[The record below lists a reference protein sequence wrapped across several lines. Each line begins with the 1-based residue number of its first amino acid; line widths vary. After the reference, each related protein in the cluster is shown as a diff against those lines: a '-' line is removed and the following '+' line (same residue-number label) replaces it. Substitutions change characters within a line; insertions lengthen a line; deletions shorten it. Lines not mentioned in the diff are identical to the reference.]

1 MLNKLPTELI
11 IEILQKMKIDELIK
25 TCKTDK
31 RIYSICQNNLHLFSK
46 IILSIPIEESS
57 PPQFYNHV
65 KNVNYQEILDFF
77 INNKLIKGNFIKS
90 PSYISNKLSHNFQY
104 PFTRDVLIFLIENGY
119 NILSYNY
126 LKLNIS
132 KLNLSA
138 LKYLV
143 EVKNLEVKKDLL
155 SSAIPS
161 SNYYIIKYLVEKGC
175 VISFNDLQKLC
186 VTSFGTNKNKNKN
199 NIKVFNYLINKFN
212 LDKDK
217 VIKKIG
223 DSYNTKKLHCI

>member
-1 MLNKLPTELI
+1 MLNNLPTELI

-31 RIYSICQNNLHLFSK
+31 KIYSICQNNLHLFSK
-46 IILSIPIEESS
+46 FILSIPIEESS
-57 PPQFYNHV
+57 PAQFYSDV
-65 KNVNYQEILDFF
+65 KNVNYQEILEFF
-77 INNKLIKGNFIKS
+77 MKNKLIKGNFIKS
-90 PSYISNKLSHNFQY
+90 PRYISNKRSHNFPY

-119 NILSYNY
+119 DILSYNF
-126 LKLNIS
+126 LKLNMS
-132 KLNLSA
+132 KLTLPA

-143 EVKNLEVKKDLL
+143 EVKKLEVKKDLL

-161 SNYYIIKYLVEKGC
+161 SNYDIIKYLVEKGC
-175 VISFNDLQKLC
+175 IISFQDLQKMC
-186 VTSFGTNKNKNKN
+186 VTSFGRDKN
-199 NIKVFNYLINKFN
+199 NIKVFNYLIKKFN

-223 DSYNTKKLHCI
+223 ESYNTKNLHCI

>member
-11 IEILQKMKIDELIK
+11 IEILQKMEIDELIK

-31 RIYSICQNNLHLFSK
+31 KIYSICQNNLHLFSK
-46 IILSIPIEESS
+46 IILNIPIEESS
-57 PPQFYNHV
+57 PPQFYRHV
-65 KNVNYQEILDFF
+65 KNVNYQEILEFF

-90 PSYISNKLSHNFQY
+90 PRYISNKRSYDF

-119 NILSYNY
+119 DILSYNY
-126 LKLNIS
+126 LNLNIS
-132 KLNLSA
+132 KLTLPA

-143 EVKNLEVKKDLL
+143 EVKKLEVKKDFL

-161 SNYYIIKYLVEKGC
+161 SNYDIIKYLVEKGC
-175 VISFNDLQKLC
+175 IISFRDLQKLC
-186 VTSFGTNKNKNKN
+186 VTSFGKDKN
-199 NIKVFNYLINKFN
+199 NIKVFNYLIKKFN

-217 VIKKIG
+217 VLKKIG
-223 DSYNTKKLHCI
+223 ESYNTKNLHCI

>member
-1 MLNKLPTELI
+1 MLNNLPIELI
-11 IEILQKMKIDELIK
+11 IEILQKMKIVELIK
-25 TCKTDK
+25 TCKADK
-31 RIYSICQNNLHLFSK
+31 RTYSICQNNLHLFSK
-46 IILSIPIEESS
+46 IILSIPIEESF
-57 PPQFYNHV
+57 PPQFYGHV
-65 KNVNYQEILDFF
+65 KNVNYIEILEFF

-90 PSYISNKLSHNFQY
+90 PYYISNNLSNNFPY
-104 PFTRDVLIFLIENGY
+104 LFTRDVLIFLIENGY

-132 KLNLSA
+132 KFSLPA

-143 EVKNLEVKKDLL
+143 ELKKLEVKKDLL

-161 SNYYIIKYLVEKGC
+161 SNYEIIKYLVEKGC
-175 VISFNDLQKLC
+175 VISFHDLRKLC
-186 VTSFGTNKNKNKN
+186 VTSFGENKNKN
-199 NIKVFNYLINKFN
+199 NIKVFNYLLKKFN

-223 DSYNTKKLHCI
+223 ESYNTKKLHCI

>member
-1 MLNKLPTELI
+1 MFKNLPTELI
-11 IEILQKMKIDELIK
+11 LEILQKMKIDELIK

-57 PPQFYNHV
+57 PPQFYSHV
-65 KNVNYQEILDFF
+65 KNVNYQEILEFF
-77 INNKLIKGNFIKS
+77 INNKLINGNFIKS
-90 PSYISNKLSHNFQY
+90 PSYISNKRTFTY

-119 NILSYNY
+119 DILSYNY

-132 KLNLSA
+132 NLTLPA

-143 EVKNLEVKKDLL
+143 KVKKLEVKNLL

-161 SNYYIIKYLVEKGC
+161 SNYDIVKYLVEKGC

-186 VTSFGTNKNKNKN
+186 VTSFGRDEN
-199 NIKVFNYLINKFN
+199 NIKVFNYLIKKFN

-217 VIKKIG
+217 VLEKIG
-223 DSYNTKKLHCI
+223 KSYNTKNLHCI

>member
-11 IEILQKMKIDELIK
+11 IEILQKMEIDELIK
-25 TCKTDK
+25 TCQSDK
-31 RIYSICQNNLHLFSK
+31 RIYSICQNNLRLFSK
-46 IILSIPIEESS
+46 FILNIPISIPLDGKVH
-57 PPQFYNHV
+57 PQFYSHV
-65 KNVNYQEILDFF
+65 KNVNYQEILEFF

-90 PSYISNKLSHNFQY
+90 PRYISNKSNFAY

-119 NILSYNY
+119 DILSYNY
-126 LKLNIS
+126 LNLNIS
-132 KLNLSA
+132 KFTLPA

-143 EVKNLEVKKDLL
+143 EVKKLEVKKDLL

-161 SNYYIIKYLVEKGC
+161 SNYDIIKYLVEKGC
-175 VISFNDLQKLC
+175 IISFHDLQKLC
-186 VTSFGTNKNKNKN
+186 VTSFGKNKNKN
-199 NIKVFNYLINKFN
+199 NIKVFNYLIKKFN

-223 DSYNTKKLHCI
+223 ESYNTKNLHCI

>member
-1 MLNKLPTELI
+1 MFNNLPPELI
-11 IEILQKMKIDELIK
+11 LEILQKMEIDELIK

-31 RIYSICQNNLHLFSK
+31 RIYAICQNNLHLFSK

-57 PPQFYNHV
+57 PPKFYSDV

-77 INNKLIKGNFIKS
+77 MKNKLIKGNFIKS
-90 PSYISNKLSHNFQY
+90 PDYISNKRSENFPY

-119 NILSYNY
+119 DILSYNY

-132 KLNLSA
+132 KLTLSG

-143 EVKNLEVKKDLL
+143 EDKKLEVKKDLL

-161 SNYYIIKYLVEKGC
+161 SNYDIIKYLVEKGC
-175 VISFNDLQKLC
+175 VISFHDLQKLC
-186 VTSFGTNKNKNKN
+186 VTSFGIKKNKN
-199 NIKVFNYLINKFN
+199 NIKVFNYLIKKFN

-217 VIKKIG
+217 VLKKIG
-223 DSYNTKKLHCI
+223 ESYNTKNLHCI

>member
-11 IEILQKMKIDELIK
+11 IEILQKMEIDELIK

-31 RIYSICQNNLHLFSK
+31 KIYSICQNNLHLFSK
-46 IILSIPIEESS
+46 IILNIPIEESS
-57 PPQFYNHV
+57 PPQFYSHV
-65 KNVNYQEILDFF
+65 KNVNYQEILEFF

-90 PSYISNKLSHNFQY
+90 PRYISNKRSYDF

-119 NILSYNY
+119 DILSYNY
-126 LKLNIS
+126 LNLNIS
-132 KLNLSA
+132 KLTLPA

-143 EVKNLEVKKDLL
+143 EVKKLEVKKDFL

-161 SNYYIIKYLVEKGC
+161 SNYDIIKYLVEKGC
-175 VISFNDLQKLC
+175 IISFRDLQKLC
-186 VTSFGTNKNKNKN
+186 VTSFGKDKN
-199 NIKVFNYLINKFN
+199 NIKVFNYLIKKFN

-217 VIKKIG
+217 VLKKIG
-223 DSYNTKKLHCI
+223 ESYNTKNLHCI

>member
-1 MLNKLPTELI
+1 MLGNLPTELI

-46 IILSIPIEESS
+46 IILSIPIEGSS
-57 PPQFYNHV
+57 PPQFYSHV
-65 KNVNYQEILDFF
+65 KNVNYQEILEFF
-77 INNKLIKGNFIKS
+77 IKNKFIKGNFIKS
-90 PSYISNKLSHNFQY
+90 PSYISNKRSDNLSY

-119 NILSYNY
+119 DILSYNY

-132 KLNLSA
+132 KLTLPA
-138 LKYLV
+138 LKYLHQ
-143 EVKNLEVKKDLL
+143 VKKLEVKKDLL

-161 SNYYIIKYLVEKGC
+161 SNYDIIKYLVEKGG

-186 VTSFGTNKNKNKN
+186 VTSFGRDEN
-199 NIKVFNYLINKFN
+199 NIKVFNYLIKQFN

-223 DSYNTKKLHCI
+223 ERYNIKKLHCI

>member
-1 MLNKLPTELI
+1 MLGNLPSELI

-31 RIYSICQNNLHLFSK
+31 RMYSICQNNLHLFSK

-57 PPQFYNHV
+57 PPKFYSHV
-65 KNVNYQEILDFF
+65 KNVNYQEILEFF
-77 INNKLIKGNFIKS
+77 IKNKLIKGNFIKS
-90 PSYISNKLSHNFQY
+90 PSYISNKQSGNFPY

-132 KLNLSA
+132 KLTLPA

-143 EVKNLEVKKDLL
+143 EVKKLEVKKDLL

-161 SNYYIIKYLVEKGC
+161 SNYDIIKYLVEKGC
-175 VISFNDLQKLC
+175 VISFYDLQKLC
-186 VTSFGTNKNKNKN
+186 VTSFGRDEN
-199 NIKVFNYLINKFN
+199 NIKVFNYLIKKFN

-223 DSYNTKKLHCI
+223 ESYNTKKLHCI

>member
-1 MLNKLPTELI
+1 MFKNLPTELI
-11 IEILQKMKIDELIK
+11 LEILQKMKIDELIK
-25 TCKTDK
+25 TCKADK

-46 IILSIPIEESS
+46 MILSIPIEESS
-57 PPQFYNHV
+57 PPQFYSHV
-65 KNVNYQEILDFF
+65 KNVNYQEILEFF

-90 PSYISNKLSHNFQY
+90 PSYISNKQSNAFSY

-119 NILSYNY
+119 DILSYNY

-132 KLNLSA
+132 KLTLPA

-143 EVKNLEVKKDLL
+143 EVKKLEVKKDLL

-161 SNYYIIKYLVEKGC
+161 SNYDIIKYLVEKGGI
-175 VISFNDLQKLC
+175 ISFNDLQKLC
-186 VTSFGTNKNKNKN
+186 VTSFGKDEN
-199 NIKVFNYLINKFN
+199 NIKVFNYLIKNFN

-217 VIKKIG
+217 VLEKVGERYNIK
-223 DSYNTKKLHCI
+223 NLHCI

>member
-11 IEILQKMKIDELIK
+11 IEILQKMEIDELIK

-31 RIYSICQNNLHLFSK
+31 KIYSICQNNLHLFSK
-46 IILSIPIEESS
+46 IILNIPIEESS
-57 PPQFYNHV
+57 PPQFYSHV
-65 KNVNYQEILDFF
+65 KNVNYQEILEFF

-90 PSYISNKLSHNFQY
+90 PRYISNKRSYDF

-119 NILSYNY
+119 DILSYNY
-126 LKLNIS
+126 LNLNIS
-132 KLNLSA
+132 KLTLPA

-143 EVKNLEVKKDLL
+143 EVKKLEVKKDFL

-161 SNYYIIKYLVEKGC
+161 SNYDIIKYLVEKGC
-175 VISFNDLQKLC
+175 VISFHDLQKLC
-186 VTSFGTNKNKNKN
+186 VTSFGKDKN
-199 NIKVFNYLINKFN
+199 NIKVFNYLIKKFN

-223 DSYNTKKLHCI
+223 ESYNTKNLHCI

>member
-11 IEILQKMKIDELIK
+11 IEILQKMEIDELIK

-46 IILSIPIEESS
+46 IILNIPI
-57 PPQFYNHV
+57 PIPLDGKVHPQFYSHV

-77 INNKLIKGNFIKS
+77 IKNKLIKGNFIKS
-90 PSYISNKLSHNFQY
+90 PHYISNKRSYDF

-132 KLNLSA
+132 NFTLPA

-143 EVKNLEVKKDLL
+143 EFKKLEVKKDLL

-161 SNYYIIKYLVEKGC
+161 SNYNIIKYLVEKGC
-175 VISFNDLQKLC
+175 VISFQDLQKLC
-186 VTSFGTNKNKNKN
+186 VTSFGKDKN
-199 NIKVFNYLINKFN
+199 NIKVFNYLIKKFN

-223 DSYNTKKLHCI
+223 ESYNTKNLHCI

>member
-11 IEILQKMKIDELIK
+11 IEILQKMEIDELIK

-31 RIYSICQNNLHLFSK
+31 KIYSICQNNLHLFSK
-46 IILSIPIEESS
+46 IILNIPIEESS
-57 PPQFYNHV
+57 PPQFYSHV
-65 KNVNYQEILDFF
+65 KNVNYQEILEFF

-90 PSYISNKLSHNFQY
+90 PRYISNKRSYDF

-119 NILSYNY
+119 DILSYNY
-126 LKLNIS
+126 LNLNIS
-132 KLNLSA
+132 KLTLPA

-143 EVKNLEVKKDLL
+143 EVKKLEVKKDFL

-161 SNYYIIKYLVEKGC
+161 SNYDIIKYLVEKGC
-175 VISFNDLQKLC
+175 IISFLDLQKLC
-186 VTSFGTNKNKNKN
+186 VTSFGKDKN
-199 NIKVFNYLINKFN
+199 NIKVFNYLIKKFN

-223 DSYNTKKLHCI
+223 ESYNTKNLHCI